1 MFRSPLQLR
10 EQPCQRGAERLRRGV
25 GRPPG
30 TSWAGSAGSSLP
42 EARTFF
48 PQCPIQ
54 SAHVCWR
61 TCATNWGLARTRRQP
76 SRGPD
81 VPSLA
86 GGQAIPGARR
96 RAPRR
101 RRFRLPLRRGQASY
115 QANGRAVSSR
125 RAGRPCRDG
134 EERGR
139 ERQLHKERS
148 AVYAIEYGGRKLVTS
163 DPGDGVGYPVPMRT
177 PLGRS
182 LPARRLTCDLLPRL
196 CGSLHLAYPDA
207 HAPRAG
213 PSSPQKMSTFGCA
226 PFSLARHE

>member
-1 MFRSPLQLR
+1 MRASAPSLR
-10 EQPCQRGAERLRRGV
+10 NSGA
-25 GRPPG
+25 
-30 TSWAGSAGSSLP
+30 SS
-42 EARTFF
+42 R
-48 PQCPIQ
+48 I
-54 SAHVCWR
+54 CWR

-96 RAPRR
+96 QAPRR

-115 QANGRAVSSR
+115 QANGQAVSSP

-134 EERGR
+134 EDRGR
-139 ERQLHKERS
+139 ERPLHKERS

-226 PFSLARHE
+226 PFSLARHGIKASLSASKRFLRSHLTRGWGYEGVPDGLRRSTS